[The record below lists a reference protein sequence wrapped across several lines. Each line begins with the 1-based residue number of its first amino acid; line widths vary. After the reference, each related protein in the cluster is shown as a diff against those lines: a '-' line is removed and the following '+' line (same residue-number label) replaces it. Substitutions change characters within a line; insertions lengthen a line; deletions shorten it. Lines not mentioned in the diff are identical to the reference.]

1 MNFLVNTAILASLLS
16 VVRCEDGFVRVPLK
30 RNRERSESPHQSQVP
45 LLGRFRDASG
55 HDVPLIN
62 FMDTQYYGEITIG
75 TPPQKFTVIFDTG
88 SSNLWVPSK
97 HCSYISVPCYFH
109 NQYTAEKS
117 TTYEEDGTEFKI
129 QYGSGSLSGYLS
141 KDVVNF
147 GGYDI
152 QGQIFA
158 EAIEEPG
165 VAFIAA
171 KFDGILGMGF
181 PEISVDKAVPPF
193 VNLVDQKLVKEPVF
207 SFYLDRNLEDA
218 HGGEL
223 VLGGVDSA
231 HFVGEHTW
239 VPISRRGYWEFE
251 MDGMSLSPST
261 SACKNGCK
269 AIADTGTSLLAGPS
283 LDVAIINQAIGAEPV
298 MVAECK
304 ALVDQFLPQLLRIIE
319 AASNPHACTMVG
331 MCQTDGMAWQ
341 EPDGADAVTQA
352 RRLLAQPE
360 AMPESG
366 GPHGKLGASLECQI
380 CRAAVSYIRAA
391 LANKE
396 TKEQIEKGLEKLCE
410 LIGRGAG
417 SGEAFIDCDKISSL
431 PDITFK
437 IGGKDF
443 PLSPEEY
450 VLKVTA
456 SGQTQC
462 ISGFMGLDV
471 PAGPL
476 WILGDIFLGRYHSVY
491 DYGNARLGLATA
503 A

>member
-1 MNFLVNTAILASLLS
+1 MYFLVNAVVVASLLS
-16 VVRCEDGFVRVPLK
+16 VARCSDGTIRVPLK
-30 RNRERSESPHQSQVP
+30 RHRERTEFPDTSAQ
-45 LLGRFRDASG
+45 LLGRYRGADG

-97 HCSYISVPCYFH
+97 HCSYISVPCYLH
-109 NQYTAEKS
+109 NKYTAEQS

-152 QGQIFA
+152 QGQVFA

-193 VNLVDQKLVKEPVF
+193 MNLVKQKLVPEPVF
-207 SFYLDRNLEDA
+207 SFYLDRNLDDA
-218 HGGEL
+218 QGGEL
-223 VLGGVDSA
+223 VLGGVDPA
-231 HFVGEHTW
+231 HFVGKHTW
-239 VPISRRGYWEFE
+239 VPITRRGYWEFK
-251 MDGMSLSPST
+251 MDHMAVAGGHSV
-261 SACKNGCK
+261 CGHGCR
-269 AIADTGTSLLAGPS
+269 AIADTGTSLIAGPS
-283 LDVAIINQAIGAEPV
+283 LDIAALNEAIGAEPV

-304 ALVDQFLPQLLRIIE
+304 QMVDQYLPQLLRILE
-319 AASNPHACTMVG
+319 AASSAHACTVIG
-331 MCQTDGMAWQ
+331 MCESDDVAWQ
-341 EPDGADAVTQA
+341 EPAGADSISQA
-352 RRLLAQPE
+352 RKLMAQSE
-360 AMPESG
+360 VMPSRRPHSG
-366 GPHGKLGASLECQI
+366 LGVGLECQI

-396 TKEQIEKGLEKLCE
+396 TKKQIEEGMEKLCE

-417 SGEAFIDCDKISSL
+417 SGEAFIDCDTIPTL
-431 PDITFK
+431 PEVVFT
-437 IGGKDF
+437 IGGREF
-443 PLSPEEY
+443 PLSAEDY

-456 SGQTQC
+456 GGQTQC

-491 DYGNARLGLATA
+491 DYGNERLGLATA